1 MPFSQRRSRR
11 LSISGGKHA
20 GWSGSLPLCLCLAL
34 ALAPPLAAQARAPR
48 VALILDRDNP
58 RFHPL
63 IAAFEREIRA
73 FFRPGEIE
81 LLPPVAGDGTASGV
95 GAVLNTALRDPSVS
109 VVVALGVVGSHLFA
123 SAGSPAKPSIA
134 PMPTGKAFRS
144 ATARAGFRGSPT
156 WTNRIPVGG
165 TLSHQV

>member
-1 MPFSQRRSRR
+1 MAPVACPQSVTNATGRESWRLDVASFKPHSSLPDRLTMPFSQRRSRR
-11 LSISGGKHA
+11 PSISGGKHA
-20 GWSGSLPLCLCLAL
+20 GWSGLLPLCFSLAL

-95 GAVLNTALRDPSVS
+95 GAVL
-109 VVVALGVVGSHLFA
+109 
-123 SAGSPAKPSIA
+123 K
-134 PMPTGKAFRS
+134 
-144 ATARAGFRGSPT
+144 
-156 WTNRIPVGG
+156 
-165 TLSHQV
+165 